1 MSWSLVVLNW
11 QFQCL
16 IFFFFDVIL
25 KTLKKICLQCSSL
38 VSKKA
43 CHQCHAPTEKI
54 RKKNTYTI
62 LHNQDPFTTSEI
74 RLLFANLSFE
84 NAQKLG
90 WNVPPV
96 RAVPKILAVPPP
108 CVRPSARMTN
118 GKWCCSDLT
127 YKYSEIIKVNNVLKS
142 LVYGNYPKHIIMD
155 SWIKLQWHV
164 STLFDN
170 SAKDFNIANARRT
183 LPVEGYKQRLS
194 GKEGRIRCHLMGKR
208 VDFSART
215 VITPDPN
222 LDLDEVGVPKQIAL
236 SLTKPET
243 VTSFNL
249 EEMVQRIRA
258 GPKSLQGAKYLIIKG
273 QKFDLT
279 VARIEKVSVG
289 DIIERPLKNGDIVV
303 MNHQP
308 TLHKMSMMAHRVKI
322 MVRSA
327 MPFFVPQHTH

>member
-1 MSWSLVVLNW
+1 
-11 QFQCL
+11 
-16 IFFFFDVIL
+16 
-25 KTLKKICLQCSSL
+25 
-38 VSKKA
+38 
-43 CHQCHAPTEKI
+43 
-54 RKKNTYTI
+54 
-62 LHNQDPFTTSEI
+62 
-74 RLLFANLSFE
+74 
-84 NAQKLG
+84 
-90 WNVPPV
+90 
-96 RAVPKILAVPPP
+96 
-108 CVRPSARMTN
+108 
-118 GKWCCSDLT
+118 
-127 YKYSEIIKVNNVLKS
+127 
-142 LVYGNYPKHIIMD
+142 
-155 SWIKLQWHV
+155 
-164 STLFDN
+164 
-170 SAKDFNIANARRT
+170 
-183 LPVEGYKQRLS
+183 
-194 GKEGRIRCHLMGKR
+194 MGKR

-303 MNHQP
+303 MNRQP